1 MFTLALVEDDHIVV
15 SSADSGDIARVF
27 RLVGY
32 DLPVP
37 NGTRITH
44 VAITIYKDSLTEENF
59 NAKSTYPEH
68 EPDSDAGSEL
78 PF

>member
-1 MFTLALVEDDHIVV
+1 MFTVRLIEDDHVTLA
-15 SSADSGDIARVF
+15 SEDSGDIARVF
-27 RLVGY
+27 RLLKY

-44 VAITIYKDSLTEENF
+44 VAITIYKDPLTEQKS
-59 NAKSTYPEH
+59 NAKSTYPQH
-68 EPDSDAGSEL
+68 EPDSDAEDEF

>member
-1 MFTLALVEDDHIVV
+1 MFTLSLIEDDHIVLA
-15 SSADSGDIARVF
+15 SGDSGDIARVF

-44 VAITIYKDSLTEENF
+44 VAITIYKDHLTEENS
-59 NAKSTYPEH
+59 NAKSTYPPH
-68 EPDSDAGSEL
+68 ELDREADLEL